1 MALIKD
7 RKRATDNWQLL
18 KSIEVGEDGV
28 LPALPPGDLIVP
40 VSVWRRT
47 RAQLLARESAIGV
60 WFRGDDE
67 PAEIADDLAHLSV
80 IAVEF
85 TSFTDGRGY
94 SIGRL
99 LRQRHGWGGELRA
112 IGDVQRD
119 QLFYLMRCGF
129 DAFSLREG
137 EDVDVALTA
146 FEDFS
151 ERYQAAVD
159 QPLPLFRRREAGA
172 CRTSASHTREGKE
185 VTEENLGFPLFRREA
200 RPESEASASPPGVQP

>member
-18 KSIEVGEDGV
+18 KELAVGEDGA
-28 LPALPPGDLIVP
+28 LPALPQGDLIVP
-40 VSVWRRT
+40 VSVWRRA
-47 RAQLLARESAIGV
+47 RVQLLGREGRVGV
-60 WFRGDDE
+60 WLRGEDE
-67 PAEIADDLAHLSV
+67 PGDIADDLAHLKV

-85 TSFTDGRGY
+85 SSFTDGRGY

-99 LRQRHGWGGELRA
+99 LRQRYGWQGELRA

-119 QLFYLMRCGF
+119 QLFYLTRCGY

-159 QPLPLFRRREAGA
+159 QPLPLFRRREPAAG
-172 CRTSASHTREGKE
+172 RTSVSE
-185 VTEENLGFPLFRREA
+185 VTEENLGFPLLRGVA
-200 RPESEASASPPGVQP
+200 RPEPEASAALPRIQP

>member
-7 RKRATDNWQLL
+7 RKPAVDNWQLL
-18 KSIEVGEDGV
+18 RDLVVGEDGS
-28 LPALPPGDLIVP
+28 LPPVPQGNVIVP
-40 VSVWRRT
+40 LSAWRRA
-47 RAQLLARESAIGV
+47 RVQLLAHEGRIGV
-60 WFRGDDE
+60 WLRGDDE
-67 PAEIADDLAHLSV
+67 PGDIAEDLAHLDV

-99 LRQRHGWGGELRA
+99 LRQRYGWRGEMRA

-119 QLFYLMRCGF
+119 QLFYLTRCGF

-137 EDVDVALTA
+137 EDVDVALAA

-159 QPLPLFRRREAGA
+159 QPLPLFRRREPAA
-172 CRTSASHTREGKE
+172 SRISASDAREGKQIAQ
-185 VTEENLGFPLFRREA
+185 ENPGFPLSRTAA
-200 RPESEASASPPGVQP
+200 RAEPEASATSIGLQP